1 MSDTQRKAQDLGMKI
16 SKCLQM
22 LAWLYDNARD
32 EAFPSRVAKA
42 PTGYGLLDEGGEII
56 VKEVKH
62 IGPST
67 RYSVTLNYWH
77 RPVIQANGQDIAEL
91 AKGMARSVAENLGEQ
106 VMSIFAE
113 EPAQ

>member
-1 MSDTQRKAQDLGMKI
+1 MSKVKEKAEDWGRQLSESMN
-16 SKCLQM
+16 M

-77 RPVIQANGQDIAEL
+77 RPVIQANGPDIAEL

-113 EPAQ
+113 EPEQ